1 MSLEDWAF
9 SSNASWCERGLER
22 TEKVISGSQSPR
34 TVVDGR
40 EALLVGSSDYLGLGT
55 NRALVNAAHE
65 ATLRVG
71 VGSGGSRL
79 TTGTSDYHV
88 ALERDLAGFIGAPAA
103 LVFGSGYHAN
113 MGVIPALAAAAR
125 DCGERLSIFSD
136 ADNHARLTSQDDFL
150 ALNREVSMI
159 VGSSRR

>member
-65 ATLRVG
+65 ATLR
-71 VGSGGSRL
+71 
-79 TTGTSDYHV
+79 
-88 ALERDLAGFIGAPAA
+88 
-103 LVFGSGYHAN
+103 
-113 MGVIPALAAAAR
+113 
-125 DCGERLSIFSD
+125 LSLI
-136 ADNHARLTSQDDFL
+136 H
-150 ALNREVSMI
+150 I
-159 VGSSRR
+159 